1 MILTEEKTYI
11 INVTEV
17 DTDAEFGLNKK
28 DIMIEYT
35 NLELLHAILV
45 STMPYSRLS
54 ALYRGK
60 RKVELQSRIAMV
72 ESVLETRGDQLA
84 KAEQIMYLDTAERSA
99 ICHYLGIIYTRLIA
113 QKLYGI
119 DCMVPLNLIGQPGE
133 KKFVKYNGA
142 YRQDL
147 IGYGKQNAWSVWEP
161 VGRSENSQ
169 AAFGNGCRAA
179 SEIEKINENPLA
191 KSAACMTYYERGYL
205 NAVVKEPE
213 RTGDGTLWFPEENY
227 FKAYY
232 QPLFELFADEQPGEL
247 YGSSGGFELELTLP
261 WTEEG
266 KRGFRHLQIGTDQV
280 TLELMREGISLYK
293 EIRDDVKKGVPVFPL
308 GFTDTRD
315 DVLAYAIK
323 AEGKSYLAVF
333 TPKTDKAEIPL
344 AKAGITG
351 VDVKVI
357 YPSSGDC
364 KYAVV
369 DGKLQVT
376 MPQVTCARLFE
387 IK

>member
-17 DTDAEFGLNKK
+17 DTDAELGLNKK

-35 NLELLHAILV
+35 NLELLHAVLA
-45 STMPYSRLS
+45 STMPYGRLS
-54 ALYRGK
+54 ARYRGK

-119 DCMVPLNLIGQPGE
+119 DCMVPLNLIEQPGE

-247 YGSSGGFELELTLP
+247 YGSSGGFEMELTLP

-323 AEGKSYLAVF
+323 TESKTYLAVF

-344 AKAGITG
+344 AAAGITG
-351 VDVKVI
+351 TSAKVI
-357 YPSSGDC
+357 YPATGDC
-364 KYAVV
+364 TYKVE
-369 DGKLQVT
+369 DGKLQVA
-376 MPQVTCARLFE
+376 MPQVICARLFE

>member
-17 DTDAEFGLNKK
+17 DTDAELGLNKK
-28 DIMIEYT
+28 DIMIKYT
-35 NLELLHAILV
+35 NLELLHAVLA
-45 STMPYSRLS
+45 STMPYGRLS
-54 ALYRGK
+54 ARYRGK
-60 RKVELQSRIAMV
+60 RKAELQSRIAMV

-119 DCMVPLNLIGQPGE
+119 DCMVPLNLIEQPGE

-213 RTGDGTLWFPEENY
+213 RTGEPPKQKTYTVKAGDCLWNIAKKFYGKGSDYTKIYNANKGTIGSNPNLIY
-227 FKAYY
+227 
-232 QPLFELFADEQPGEL
+232 PG
-247 YGSSGGFELELTLP
+247 
-261 WTEEG
+261 
-266 KRGFRHLQIGTDQV
+266 Q
-280 TLELMREGISLYK
+280 
-293 EIRDDVKKGVPVFPL
+293 
-308 GFTDTRD
+308 
-315 DVLAYAIK
+315 
-323 AEGKSYLAVF
+323 VF
-333 TPKTDKAEIPL
+333 TIP
-344 AKAGITG
+344 
-351 VDVKVI
+351 
-357 YPSSGDC
+357 
-364 KYAVV
+364 
-369 DGKLQVT
+369 
-376 MPQVTCARLFE
+376 
-387 IK
+387 